1 MSVSGISG
9 FMSLIYARDRVSA
22 TTASHPGMYF
32 SSKSYGC
39 MASMNLFIL
48 GGDLISGFEN
58 ICFSGLWSF
67 SIIK

>member
-1 MSVSGISG
+1 MLVSGISE
-9 FMSLIYARDRVSA
+9 FVFLRYARDRVSA
-22 TTASHPGMYF
+22 TTASRPGMCF
-32 SSKSYGC
+32 SSRSYGC
-39 MASMNLFIL
+39 RASMNLWIL

>member
-1 MSVSGISG
+1 MSVSGISK
-9 FMSLIYARDRVSA
+9 FVSLRYARDRVSA
-22 TTASHPGMYF
+22 TTASRPDMYF

-39 MASMNLFIL
+39 RVSMNLWIL

-58 ICFSGLWSF
+58 ICFSDLWPF